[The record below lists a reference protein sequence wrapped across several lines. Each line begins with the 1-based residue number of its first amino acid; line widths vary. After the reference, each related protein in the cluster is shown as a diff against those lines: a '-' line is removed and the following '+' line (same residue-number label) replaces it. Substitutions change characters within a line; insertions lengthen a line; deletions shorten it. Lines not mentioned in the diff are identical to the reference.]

1 MCDINLA
8 TFIPEKTVNMYSGDS
23 TVAGDISFPLALKTL
38 EHSELY
44 TRRKTHTVVEKCGPL
59 DMSCS
64 MADTLCDY
72 DTLDS
77 ASLGGSSDCLV
88 LPPALPPKHCSPNS
102 VISTQFR

>member
-1 MCDINLA
+1 MVPVRD
-8 TFIPEKTVNMYSGDS
+8 G

-44 TRRKTHTVVEKCGPL
+44 TRRKTHSVVENCGPL
-59 DMSCS
+59 DMSRS
-64 MADTLCDY
+64 VADALCDY

-88 LPPALPPKHCSPNS
+88 LPPALPPKHRNSSS
-102 VISTQFR
+102 VISTQFSR